1 MACDVITFVRQECKE
16 INLVQQQQQPKRS
29 GSALARVCH
38 EKRPV
43 ILSYCSFSSRPL
55 METERKDE
63 HQQVLVSDK
72 FPSS

>member
-38 EKRPV
+38 EKSRISP
-43 ILSYCSFSSRPL
+43 SFSSRLP
-55 METERKDE
+55 METERRDE
-63 HQQVLVSDK
+63 HQPMLVSST
-72 FPSS
+72 FPRS